1 MKRKYGGYT
10 PKRPEEVE
18 QETWKKMSS
27 DKGVRSQV
35 TSNLLESG
43 KDFFILF
50 FEEESLQIERCDM
63 I

>member
-1 MKRKYGGYT
+1 MKRKYGGCT
-10 PKRPEEVE
+10 PRRPVEVE

-35 TSNLLESG
+35 TLNLLEGG
-43 KDFFILF
+43 KDFLF
-50 FEEESLQIERCDM
+50 YFLRRKVFRQRCDM